1 MIQRGNWREL
11 PWAYSAAIRMEV
23 RIASRIHA
31 PSTVRCLIYFVP
43 GLLRSFLARHW
54 GIVISYV
61 DGVFSEG
68 TNSNAFACSLRQDF
82 KRR

>member
-1 MIQRGNWREL
+1 ML
-11 PWAYSAAIRMEV
+11 
-23 RIASRIHA
+23 
-31 PSTVRCLIYFVP
+31 PSTVRCLIYFAPGMDEEEAGCGDGRGFGAP
-43 GLLRSFLARHW
+43 GLLRSFLAHHW